1 MTVGQSSGSI
11 VDPDASMASMSGSE
25 GWPPGWYPDPCGHW
39 EQRWWSGSTW
49 TSWVRSQEVLAV
61 DPLAYRSALA
71 ADDLVHLTFAERK
84 VFDYVQDMH
93 HLLEA
98 WGDEFGSHNA
108 VAAVNVTPEGVG
120 STVKMM
126 GRVFLLFHM
135 EWTLTRE
142 EYVPNERIADGA
154 RFGRLVTTF
163 EPADPTGTTLSM
175 AWEWAANVPLVGEAM
190 DRVSWGGDEALDKAL
205 ANPKKAI
212 ES

>member
-1 MTVGQSSGSI
+1 MTMPVHKRSVHI
-11 VDPDASMASMSGSE
+11 DAPVE
-25 GWPPGWYPDPCGHW
+25 
-39 EQRWWSGSTW
+39 
-49 TSWVRSQEVLAV
+49 
-61 DPLAYRSALA
+61 
-71 ADDLVHLTFAERK
+71 K
-84 VFDYVQDMH
+84 VFDHVKDMH

-98 WGDEFGSHNA
+98 FGDEFGSHNA

-142 EYVPNERIADGA
+142 EYVPNERIADRA
-154 RFGRLVTTF
+154 WLGRLVTTF

-175 AWEWAANVPLVGEAM
+175 AWEWTANVPLVGDAM
-190 DRVSWGGDEALDKAL
+190 DRVSWGGDEALDKVL
-205 ANPKKAI
+205 ANLKKAI